1 MFFSRYIRLKND
13 DRFIPF
19 SIQSFFRVEIIF
31 LAKMNFTFAEL
42 FKKLVPDRIHTLT
55 AAFAR

>member
-1 MFFSRYIRLKND
+1 MMFDLFL
-13 DRFIPF
+13 F

-31 LAKMNFTFAEL
+31 LAKMNFTFADL
-42 FKKLVPDRIHTLT
+42 FKKLVPERIYTLT